1 MSAGLRPVEEPSTGP
16 PVSVRDP
23 VQWMKKNL
31 FATLLDSMLTLLFG
45 GLIVA
50 ATVWTTRYLLSADF
64 TILRVNLANLMV
76 GRFPR
81 DQLWRPA
88 IAGVMIAAVLGSSVA
103 LAASPELDQSA
114 PRRPEHVVRR
124 FWPLFGFLVLV
135 LLLTETVMPWLVAL
149 AILTGGVAA
158 FLGSRLIPRSAR
170 RWAWIGLAVLLAAAY
185 LVLSGGGVGWN
196 EWGGLHLN
204 LFLTVAGILL
214 AFPFGLLLALGRR
227 SSFPAIKSACIAYI
241 EFIRGVPLITL
252 LLLGAFALGFFLP
265 DALNPGRITRILVAI
280 ALFEAAYIAEVV
292 RGGFNAV
299 PTGQV
304 EASQALGMPP
314 WKTTRLIVLPQAL
327 RATIPAMVGQF
338 ISLYKDTTLVVV
350 VGLLDILSAS
360 QAANSQPEFLA
371 QGLHRVTLPFVG
383 LAFWVGSYTMSREA
397 RRLERRLGVGER

>member
-1 MSAGLRPVEEPSTGP
+1 MSTAVHPPDQTPTGP
-16 PVSVRDP
+16 PVAPRSAAGWVRSH
-23 VQWMKKNL
+23 L
-31 FATLLDSMLTLLFG
+31 FSTALDTVLTVVFG
-45 GLIVA
+45 GVIVA
-50 ATVWTTRYLLSADF
+50 VLVWLVRYLVDADL

-88 IAGVMIAAVLGSSVA
+88 VSAALLGLVGGGVA
-103 LAASPELDQSA
+103 LISA
-114 PRRPEHVVRR
+114 TTGHETPVRSHPLSVLRR
-124 FWPLFGFLVLV
+124 FWPILAFVVLV
-135 LLLTETVMPWLVAL
+135 LSLTRTAGPWLTAAGAIAAGFVAHSVGHGIPARARPFGWL
-149 AILTGGVAA
+149 ILLAA
-158 FLGSRLIPRSAR
+158 F
-170 RWAWIGLAVLLAAAY
+170 VAAY

-204 LFLTVAGILL
+204 LFLTVAGIIL

-227 SSFPAIKSACIAYI
+227 SSFPALRAVSIAYI

-265 DALNPGRITRILVAI
+265 DTLDPGRTTRILVAI

-299 PTGQV
+299 PKGQE

-371 QGLHRVTLPFVG
+371 QGLHRITLPFVG